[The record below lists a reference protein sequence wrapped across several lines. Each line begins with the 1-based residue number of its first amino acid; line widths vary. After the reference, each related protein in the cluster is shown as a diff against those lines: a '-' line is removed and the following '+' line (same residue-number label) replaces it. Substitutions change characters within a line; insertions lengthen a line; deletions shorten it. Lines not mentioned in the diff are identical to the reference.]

1 MKKLFFFF
9 AFLFISKFAI
19 AQDIT
24 QGTWFNDEKTGKIQ
38 FYKQGDKVFGKIVWL
53 KEPSDNNGKPKTDK
67 ENPDAKLKSRS
78 LIGLVNLKNFESK
91 GKGVWEDGEVY
102 DPKNGKTYSCK
113 MTLVSP
119 TQLDVRGFIGI
130 SIMGRTSKFTKAD

>member
-1 MKKLFFFF
+1 MKNVFLITS
-9 AFLFISKFAI
+9 FLFVSIVSF

-24 QGTWFNDEKTGKIQ
+24 QGTWYNEEKTGKIQ
-38 FYKQGDKVFGKIVWL
+38 FFKQGDKINGKIVWL
-53 KEPSDNNGKPKTDK
+53 KEPNENGKPRLDK
-67 ENPDAKLKSRS
+67 ENPDAKLKTRP
-78 LIGLVNLKNFESK
+78 LLGLMNLKNFVST
-91 GKGVWEDGEVY
+91 GKGTWEDGEVY

-130 SIMGRTSKFTKAD
+130 SIIGRTSKFTKAD

>member
-1 MKKLFFFF
+1 MKKTLSIIV
-9 AFLFISKFAI
+9 FLFISASSY

-24 QGTWFNDEKTGKIQ
+24 QGTWYNEEKTGKIQ
-38 FYKQGDKVFGKIVWL
+38 FFKQGDKINGKIVWL
-53 KEPSDNNGKPKTDK
+53 KEPNENGKPRVDK
-67 ENPDAKLKSRS
+67 ENPDAKLKTRPI
-78 LIGLVNLKNFESK
+78 LGLMNLKNFK
-91 GKGVWEDGEVY
+91 ATGKGIWEDGEVY

-130 SIMGRTSKFTKAD
+130 SIIGRTSKFTKAD

>member
-1 MKKLFFFF
+1 MKKLIFVFVIS
-9 AFLFISKFAI
+9 FISKFAI

-24 QGTWFNDEKTGKIQ
+24 QGTWYNDEKTGKIQ
-38 FYKQGDKVFGKIVWL
+38 FYKQGDKIFGKIVWL
-53 KEPSDNNGKPKTDK
+53 KEPNENGKPRTDK
-67 ENPDAKLKSRS
+67 ENPDAKLKSRP
-78 LIGLVNLKNFESK
+78 LIGLVNLKNFKTE

-130 SIMGRTSKFTKAD
+130 SIIGRTSKFTKAD

>member
-1 MKKLFFFF
+1 MKNVFLIIS
-9 AFLFISKFAI
+9 FLFVSIVSF

-24 QGTWFNDEKTGKIQ
+24 QGTWYNEEKTGKIQ
-38 FYKQGDKVFGKIVWL
+38 FFKQGDKINGKIVWL
-53 KEPSDNNGKPKTDK
+53 KEPNENGKPRLDK
-67 ENPDAKLKSRS
+67 ENPDAKLKTRP
-78 LIGLVNLKNFESK
+78 LLGLMNLKNFVSS
-91 GKGVWEDGEVY
+91 GKGTWEDGEVY

-130 SIMGRTSKFTKAD
+130 SIIGRTSKFTKAD

>member
-1 MKKLFFFF
+1 MKNVFLIIS
-9 AFLFISKFAI
+9 FLFVSIVSF

-24 QGTWFNDEKTGKIQ
+24 QGTWYNEEKTGKIQ
-38 FYKQGDKVFGKIVWL
+38 FFKQGDKINGKIVWL
-53 KEPSDNNGKPKTDK
+53 KEPNENGKPRLDK
-67 ENPDAKLKSRS
+67 ENPDAKLKTRP
-78 LIGLVNLKNFESK
+78 LLGLMNLKNFVST
-91 GKGVWEDGEVY
+91 GKGTWEDGEVY

-130 SIMGRTSKFTKAD
+130 SIIGRTSKFTKAD